1 MISGLVIN
9 TNTIFKKK
17 SLLTLLISSLCF
29 VACDKANE
37 QPTSTPTPEPEE
49 VYTHFPDG
57 FISLDGLD
65 DATGRYRI
73 NVFPSSQPI
82 GDAVGE
88 YTDIVLFLY
97 SCTQPTEHTIPVGE
111 AQPYSMTGANLS
123 CDILYNPGR
132 HFTDAEG
139 YENMAGSGWW
149 NYDEE
154 HNVKSMRAA
163 HLGNQIITFDEEAEE
178 YNFKGV
184 MIDTLSRDTLR
195 YTFTSKN
202 EFMVIPQ

>member
-1 MISGLVIN
+1 MKK
-9 TNTIFKKK
+9 IFILLLA
-17 SLLTLLISSLCF
+17 SLALASCEKTHE
-29 VACDKANE
+29 V
-37 QPTSTPTPEPEE
+37 EPAKPWEP

-57 FISLDGLD
+57 FVALDGLD
-65 DATGRYRI
+65 EGTGRYRI

-82 GDAVGE
+82 GDAVGA

-97 SCTQPTEHTIPVGE
+97 TTAEPTETTMPVGE

-154 HNVKSMRAA
+154 HNVESMRAA
-163 HLGNQIITFDEEAEE
+163 HLGTQTISFDKENSE
-178 YNFKGV
+178 YHFKGT
-184 MIDTLSRDTLR
+184 MIDTLNVDTLR
-195 YTFTSKN
+195 YTFVTKN
-202 EFMVIPQ
+202 QFMVIPQ